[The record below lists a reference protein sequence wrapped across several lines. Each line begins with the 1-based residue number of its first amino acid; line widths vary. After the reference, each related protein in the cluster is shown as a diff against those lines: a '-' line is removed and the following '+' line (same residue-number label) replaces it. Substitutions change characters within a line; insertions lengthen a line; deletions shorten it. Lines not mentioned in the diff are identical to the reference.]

1 MMLVTTWDRA
11 PLAHWGLPFLARTFL
26 LRIGRPPPWTQCP
39 GLVDRSTTV
48 HRLLRATFQQQLYE
62 GLDVVQDIGGTVGQ
76 GQHRK
81 LLAKY
86 YSKRKGRCKPS
97 HGTRNQDNPLALF
110 DMILTIDN

>member
-1 MMLVTTWDRA
+1 M
-11 PLAHWGLPFLARTFL
+11 
-26 LRIGRPPPWTQCP
+26 
-39 GLVDRSTTV
+39 
-48 HRLLRATFQQQLYE
+48 
-62 GLDVVQDIGGTVGQ
+62 VQDIGGTVGQ